1 MVVPFFISWSRPF
14 YPTDEID
21 KKQAHSELPASLR
34 ADGIAVILPVSLRI
48 KSSGSGLYLYAC
60 TNG

>member
-34 ADGIAVILPVSLRI
+34 ADEIAAILPISLRTT
-48 KSSGSGLYLYAC
+48 GSG
-60 TNG
+60 